1 MVENAGAGTSTMYL
15 NLYYLPK
22 ALLQILFIVQK
33 SYLSQAS
40 VSYDYSIK
48 DSI

>member
-1 MVENAGAGTSTMYL
+1 MVENARADTNTMYL
-15 NLYYLPK
+15 DLYYLPK
-22 ALLQILFIVQK
+22 VLLQILFIVQK

-40 VSYDYSIK
+40 VSYDYLIK